1 MRRHLTAA
9 GLLGLALSLGAG
21 EASANIV
28 FTLQLVTFFD
38 GGTATGAFTTNDALD
53 SLIDYDIT
61 TSGGIFPGFRYNS
74 TTAPVDSSSIPS
86 ILVVE
91 DATPVHILRLTF
103 LDGLTTAGIR
113 SCWAAMTAS
122 SKSAPT
128 SASSRAAPSS
138 SARNPSPSRSPRRWP
153 WPRSGGSGCW
163 AIAGGASGRECP
175 RPGIESRCV

>member
-91 DATPVHILRLTF
+91 DATPVHILQLTF
-103 LDGLTTAGIR
+103 LDGLTTAGAPILLGGNDSFEQVGSDKR
-113 SCWAAMTAS
+113 FVS
-122 SKSAPT
+122 SGSVIVGPQSVAVPEPSTLALTTLGGIGVLGYRWRRK
-128 SASSRAAPSS
+128 RA
-138 SARNPSPSRSPRRWP
+138 
-153 WPRSGGSGCW
+153 
-163 AIAGGASGRECP
+163 
-175 RPGIESRCV
+175 